1 MKNMPKRNSA
11 DSSAF
16 TLMNRA
22 SERSERG
29 FTLIELLVVISIMGI
44 LLALSVYGMQDA
56 RRASRDGRR
65 KADLE
70 QIRSA
75 LEMYKSDCTQGKYLI
90 KATATT
96 LTNIIGTMAAC
107 GNTNVYLAQVPL
119 DPTPANRSY
128 LYYSGDGVT
137 YELCASLEQGVSTVT
152 CGSSSNCGGSTCNY
166 KVTSP

>member
-1 MKNMPKRNSA
+1 MRNMSKKH
-11 DSSAF
+11 SSASS
-16 TLMNRA
+16 A
-22 SERSERG
+22 

-44 LLALSVYGMQDA
+44 LLALSIYGMQDA
-56 RRASRDGRR
+56 RRASRDGKR

-90 KATATT
+90 KNPAAA
-96 LTNIIGTMAAC
+96 LTNIVGTIAAC
-107 GNTNVYLAQVPL
+107 GNTNVYTAQVPQ
-119 DPTPANRSY
+119 DPTPTTRSY
-128 LYYSGDGVT
+128 IYYSGDGIT
-137 YELCASLEQGVSTVT
+137 YELCASLEQGTSTVT